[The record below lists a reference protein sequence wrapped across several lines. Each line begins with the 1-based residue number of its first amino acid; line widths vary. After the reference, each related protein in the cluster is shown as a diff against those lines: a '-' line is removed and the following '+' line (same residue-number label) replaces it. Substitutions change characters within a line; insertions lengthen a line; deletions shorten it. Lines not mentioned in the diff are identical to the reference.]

1 MGADRSDLD
10 SLHLSGLLVGSDV
23 RLGVG
28 SWESVG
34 SAEMLLGLSVLG
46 CSEEQ
51 GVGSFN

>member
-46 CSEEQ
+46 CSEQ
-51 GVGSFN
+51 QSVGTFN